1 MTRVSIYAW
10 ALEEDSLFGPQ
21 SREPSVDA
29 YVSEEAF
36 REAFGVVEAEPG
48 RMVEAAASQ
57 YVVWV
62 EVVVEHHVLVEELYA
77 SPLVVA
83 AAAFETQVE
92 DDAGEDPN
100 VVILATTFLG
110 HLEVAEEEDRCVEG
124 EEEGYCEGEEEEGL
138 QYSLNHSLNGM
149 DPILPLPTC
158 RCQSHCQNPSYLGFG
173 TDPNSTRQSPHR
185 SPTWTWPRYLGL
197 GSHSTK
203 SGKPEPGSGREQR
216 GLMLKRSRLQS
227 C

>member
-1 MTRVSIYAW
+1 MTRVLVYAW

-29 YVSEEAF
+29 YVSEEVF

-62 EVVVEHHVLVEELYA
+62 EVVVEHHVAAEELSA

-92 DDAGEDPN
+92 DDAAEDLN

-110 HLEVAEEEDRCVEG
+110 HHLEVAEEEDRCAEG
-124 EEEGYCEGEEEEGL
+124 EAEGCCEEEEGGL
-138 QYSLNHSLNGM
+138 RHSLNHSLNGM
-149 DPILPLPTC
+149 GPILPLPTC
-158 RCQSHCQNPSYLGFG
+158 RCQSHYRNPSYLGFG

-185 SPTWTWPRYLGL
+185 SPTWTWLRYPGL
-197 GSHSTK
+197 GSHPTTY
-203 SGKPEPGSGREQR
+203 GKPEPGSGREQR